1 MFIAIHIVIPVTE
14 TQGQD
19 REAISMPREGESRV
33 VNAVVN
39 CSRGMMEGLKSK
51 DMELEFPGVYVRL
64 QSMVL

>member
-1 MFIAIHIVIPVTE
+1 MFIAIHIVIPDTE

-19 REAISMPREGESRV
+19 REAIIMAREGESRV

-39 CSRGMMEGLKSK
+39 WSRGMMEGLKSK